1 MKKTICILL
10 IGALFWFNPCSA
22 AKEAYGAQGTYSS
35 NDTYVLAK
43 MIHGEAR
50 GEPYIGMVAVG
61 AVILNRVKD
70 KKFPDSVYG
79 VCLQPGAFDAVK
91 DGQYYLEP
99 SQSAIKAAKAALNG
113 WDPTYGALY
122 YWNPKTATSKWIWSR
137 TIVTEIGRH
146 VFGV

>member
-79 VCLQPGAFDAVK
+79 VCFQPGAFDAVK
-91 DGQYYLEP
+91 DGQ
-99 SQSAIKAAKAALNG
+99 
-113 WDPTYGALY
+113 
-122 YWNPKTATSKWIWSR
+122 
-137 TIVTEIGRH
+137 
-146 VFGV
+146 